1 MNLIKLVISSLK
13 FRLLNSAFN
22 ILVLALG
29 IATIIGLLNLNSQL
43 KNRLQADL
51 KGIDLVVGAK
61 GSPLQLVLSSVFHI
75 DIPNGNILLSD
86 AKKLQK
92 HPLVKTAIPISLGDN
107 YNGFRIVGTNYNY
120 IENYNATLK
129 EGRLWQDEM
138 EVVLGALV
146 AKKNN
151 LKVGDKIVG
160 AHGLAMH
167 GEVHDDFPYTVVG
180 ILNAN
185 NSVLDRLLLANL
197 ESVWHV
203 HGHEENEK
211 QDNDKKHKHH
221 EHNHK
226 EIEDSKKEVTALLIS
241 YKSPIA
247 SALLPREINKNTNLQ
262 SASVVF
268 EVARL
273 FKLFGGFSDVVK
285 VFGMLLVIIA
295 GFGFFI
301 TLLTFVNEKSYDI
314 ALIRCLGATKTKVMQ
329 FVLLQG
335 FTLALFGVILG
346 LLFSNIFSFFIS
358 TYLSKT
364 KSIEISSFSF
374 GMNEIYVVLAVFV
387 IAIISS
393 IIPAIKAYKLNLT
406 NVLAKGN

>member
-13 FRLLNSAFN
+13 FRLLNSTFN

-86 AKKLQK
+86 AKKLEK

-120 IENYNATLK
+120 IENYNAGLK

-167 GEVHDDFPYTVVG
+167 GDAHNNFPYTVVG

-185 NSVLDRLLLANL
+185 NSILDRLLLTNL

-203 HGHEENEK
+203 HGHEENKER
-211 QDNDKKHKHH
+211 DDDKKHQH

-226 EIEDSKKEVTALLIS
+226 EIEDNKKEITALLIS

-247 SALLPREINKNTNLQ
+247 SALLPREINKNTSLQ

-273 FKLFGGFSDVVK
+273 FKLFGGFSDVIK
-285 VFGMLLVIIA
+285 VFGVLLIIIA

-301 TLLTFVNEKSYDI
+301 TLLTSVNEKSYDI

-346 LLFSNIFSFFIS
+346 LLFSNIFSFFVS
-358 TYLSKT
+358 TYLSKA
-364 KSIEISSFSF
+364 KSIEINAFSF
-374 GMNEIYVVLAVFV
+374 GMNEIYVVLAVFI